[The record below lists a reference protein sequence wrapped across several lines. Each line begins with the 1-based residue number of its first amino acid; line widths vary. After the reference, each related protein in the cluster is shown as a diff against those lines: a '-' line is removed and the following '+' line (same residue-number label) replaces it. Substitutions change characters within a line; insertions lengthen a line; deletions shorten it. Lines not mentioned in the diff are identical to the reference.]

1 MPSDRTEAVNLWPY
15 VGIYIL
21 TQVILYLAWL
31 GFGFLVPAPNSVN
44 SAASFV
50 IIFASTFF
58 AYSVFIRRNGRLF
71 NRGEYWRMVL
81 FSTAAALMFSA
92 VCLLVSITIGIA
104 PDVAGIPALAWII
117 VFVVLAAFGFCLN
130 AVGFSKWFGKVMLK
144 TFSAR
149 QIQLDTEPFK

>member
-1 MPSDRTEAVNLWPY
+1 
-15 VGIYIL
+15 
-21 TQVILYLAWL
+21 
-31 GFGFLVPAPNSVN
+31 
-44 SAASFV
+44 
-50 IIFASTFF
+50 
-58 AYSVFIRRNGRLF
+58 
-71 NRGEYWRMVL
+71 MVL